1 MVLNEVL
8 KFVQKLDKIELS
20 LNTRHFAPESNQ
32 LISFLM
38 EKKDIESLDLTFEKG
53 FDLVVDSIL
62 TQFLFK
68 TIPSKQLSI
77 KGLFKLSQH

>member
-1 MVLNEVL
+1 
-8 KFVQKLDKIELS
+8 
-20 LNTRHFAPESNQ
+20 
-32 LISFLM
+32 M

-53 FDLVVDSIL
+53 FDLAVDSIL

-77 KGLFKLSQH
+77 KGLLKLSQNSESLDIILNVSQEDS